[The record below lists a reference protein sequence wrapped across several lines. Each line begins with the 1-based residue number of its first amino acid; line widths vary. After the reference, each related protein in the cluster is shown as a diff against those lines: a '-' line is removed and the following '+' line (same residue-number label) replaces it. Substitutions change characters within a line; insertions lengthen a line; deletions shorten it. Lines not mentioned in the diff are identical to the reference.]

1 MYPILATEQLTP
13 VTKLFLVEAPD
24 VARKARP
31 GQFVIIRLDE
41 VGERIPLTIADF
53 DPEAGTVTVII
64 QEVGC
69 STKQACLLEQGDAFL
84 DLTGPLGKPSEVEKV
99 DTAVFVGGGFGV
111 APTYPITRAFKQA
124 GSHIITIMGAR
135 TKELLFWEEKM
146 GSVSDELIVLTDD
159 GSYGR
164 KGLVTEPL
172 NELLEGGRGM
182 DVVFAIG
189 PAIMMKFVALTTKPF
204 GVKTM
209 VSLNSLMVDGTGM
222 CGCCRAEVGGE
233 TKFVCVDGIDFDAHQ
248 VDWDMLMER
257 QRIYLDEE
265 KVAAERCNCG
275 G

>member
-13 VTKLFLVEAPD
+13 VTKLFIVKAPD
-24 VARKARP
+24 EARKAKP

-53 DPEAGTVTVII
+53 DREAGTLTLII
-64 QEVGC
+64 QEVGY
-69 STKQACLLEQGDAFL
+69 STKQACGLESGDAFL
-84 DLTGPLGKPSEVEKV
+84 DLTGPLGRPSEVEKV
-99 DTAVFVGGGFGV
+99 GTVVFVGGGFGV
-111 APTYPITRAFKQA
+111 APTYPITRAFKEA

-146 GSVSDELIVLTDD
+146 GGVSDELIVLTDD

-164 KGLVTEPL
+164 KSLVTEPL
-172 NELLEGGRGM
+172 KELLEDSREV
-182 DVVFAIG
+182 DLVFAIG

-265 KVAAERCNCG
+265 KVVVERCNCDG
-275 G
+275 